1 LLPSNFFYSGFYF
14 SGKKAKECLQK
25 GAFQHNFNPQ
35 APMVQPAC
43 LLVSMQGKMAE
54 SIHPQTEKHAINQGV
69 MRAAVLKG
77 ELKEWRKCSNC
88 RVRAPYKMLFPG
100 QSLDY
105 FH

>member
-1 LLPSNFFYSGFYF
+1 VFFHLVPQNDKQVDAGPYLKLLPSNFFYSGFYF
-14 SGKKAKECLQK
+14 SGKKAKEGLQK

-54 SIHPQTEKHAINQGV
+54 SIHPQTEKHTIIQGV

-77 ELKEWRKCSNC
+77 
-88 RVRAPYKMLFPG
+88 
-100 QSLDY
+100 D
-105 FH
+105 